1 MRLDHLVAD
10 TLSRLIGRLLR
21 RAIAALLLG
30 LFVLAVIYQLTVAG
44 TLELANSYGLVNARL
59 IVAGVYAAAAI
70 GTLVFLFA
78 TRGKPV
84 IAETEAGALGKPRD
98 LRIAMLL
105 ESVLLGYS
113 LARNRSRSS

>member
-59 IVAGVYAAAAI
+59 IVAGIYAAAAI
-70 GTLVFLFA
+70 AALIFLFA
-78 TRGKPV
+78 TRGKPM

-113 LARNRSRSS
+113 LARNRSRSP